1 MAALSA
7 RPATFDRTAQA
18 RRSMLGKIHI
28 AKKQLGMVD
37 DDYRQ
42 LLFDAVGKTSAG
54 DCNDGELAQVID
66 ALRAKGFRPLP
77 PKGAKSGAQ
86 HPMARKARALWIS
99 LHHLNVVHNP
109 SEQALE
115 AFAKKQLGCE
125 KLQWARQSHGPKLI
139 EALKDMATR
148 NGWKQV
154 DEAGRP
160 LSVLALQEGLCEAIL
175 AKLKDAGGADPLW
188 NLSNAAWSLSGWV
201 LGAGGPCSV
210 EEFAALAKALGDEL
224 RKAGP
229 VA

>member
-1 MAALSA
+1 MAAINA
-7 RPATFDRTAQA
+7 KPAQFDRASQA

-42 LLFDAVGKTSAG
+42 LLFDTAGKTSAAQCS
-54 DCNDGELAQVID
+54 DAELTMVID
-66 ALRAKGFRPLP
+66 ALKAKGFKPLP
-77 PKGAKSGAQ
+77 PKGGASAQ
-86 HPMARKARALWIS
+86 HKMAKKARALWIS

-115 AFAKKQLGCE
+115 TFARKQLGCE
-125 KLQWARQSHGPKLI
+125 KLQWARQSHGAKLI
-139 EALKDMATR
+139 EALKDMAAR

-154 DEAGRP
+154 DDAGRP
-160 LSVLALQEGLCEAIL
+160 LSVLALQEQLCLAIL
-175 AKLKDAGGADPLW
+175 DKLKAAGAADDGW
-188 NLSNAAWSLSGWV
+188 SLSNAAWSLHGWV
-201 LGAGGPCSV
+201 LGASGPV
-210 EEFAALAKALGDEL
+210 GTEEYAALAKALGDEL